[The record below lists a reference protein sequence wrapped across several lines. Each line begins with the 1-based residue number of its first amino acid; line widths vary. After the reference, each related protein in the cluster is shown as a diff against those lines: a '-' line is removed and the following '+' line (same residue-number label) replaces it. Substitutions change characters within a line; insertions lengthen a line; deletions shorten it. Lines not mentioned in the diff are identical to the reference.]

1 MAPEWVDFGPTPTGH
16 LGDGGLV
23 EQIIGGGGVL
33 PWAAW
38 AVLVAGAV
46 AVLAARPLAVWLE
59 SSPLVSGLLVFGAGI
74 VIAVTLTPVNAAG
87 SSAWR
92 SFGTDSAL
100 VPDWVVSDRFANLLL
115 FVPLGLAAGLVG
127 RADLRR
133 WVVLAVLLS
142 PLLVEGMQAVLPL
155 LNRGPQWQDVLDNTI
170 GILVGLGAA
179 WVIRRRSAPV
189 RVDA

>member
-1 MAPEWVDFGPTPTGH
+1 MLPEWGEFGRTLTGR
-16 LGDGGLV
+16 LGEGGLV

-33 PWAAW
+33 PWAVW

-46 AVLAARPLAVWLE
+46 AVLAARPLGGWLE

-74 VIAVTLTPVNAAG
+74 VVAVTLTPVNAAG

-92 SFGTDSAL
+92 SFGTGSAL

-115 FVPLGLAAGLVG
+115 FVPLGIAAGLVG
-127 RADLRR
+127 RAAARR
-133 WVVLAVLLS
+133 WIVLAVLVS
-142 PLLVEGMQAVLPL
+142 PLLVEGLQAVLPI

-170 GILVGLGAA
+170 GVLVGLGVA
-179 WVIRRRSAPV
+179 WAIRRRSVPE
-189 RVDA
+189 RVGA